1 MAVRR
6 ARRPRPTV
14 EPMAAL
20 EFRDNAEATEWRLAN
35 WSPVAL
41 STGRQICAEQN
52 QWVGFAKWR
61 AVPLR
66 DRASS
71 A

>member
-14 EPMAAL
+14 EPMAVL
-20 EFRDNAEATEWRLAN
+20 EFRDSAEAPEWKLAN
-35 WSPVAL
+35 WSPMAL
-41 STGRQICAEQN
+41 STARLICAEQN
-52 QWVGFAKWR
+52 QWVGFTKWR

-66 DRASS
+66 DRRRA